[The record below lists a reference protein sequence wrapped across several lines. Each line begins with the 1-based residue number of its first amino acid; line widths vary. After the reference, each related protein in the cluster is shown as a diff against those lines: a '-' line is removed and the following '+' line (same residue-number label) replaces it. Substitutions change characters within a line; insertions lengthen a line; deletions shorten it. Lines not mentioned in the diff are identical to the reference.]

1 MPAPSTTLTQYRPD
15 IGTLFQWDAMAARR
29 GFIAQRVLPTFES
42 AVQAGTY
49 GIVPLK
55 QLLKEPQV
63 GRNDRGDYNRSGFT
77 FQDTSFATKERG
89 IEVPMDDRQA
99 RMYRQFFDFEVACTE
114 AALDI
119 VLRAAEKRVAD
130 AIFNATTFASYTAA
144 VSNEWDD
151 YTNATPV
158 TDVETAVRAVW
169 AVTGLWP
176 NSLIVNKKVFRNL
189 RMCDEVTDKIASTGA
204 GVSIEPGKITAAM
217 LATVFDLEQVV
228 VADAARDSA
237 NEGQA
242 VTVAATWSDEY
253 AMVARLNGPSD
264 GIEVPGLGRT
274 IHWGEDGS
282 TIGGTVERYYSD
294 ESRSEI
300 VRARHDVEEKIV
312 YTACGYLLSNITT

>member
-1 MPAPSTTLTQYRPD
+1 MPAPSTALTQYRPD

-29 GFIAQRVLPTFES
+29 GFIAQRVLPVFET

-89 IEVPMDDRQA
+89 IEVPMDDRQS

-119 VLRAAEKRVAD
+119 VLRAAEKRCAD
-130 AIFNATTFASYTAA
+130 AIFNATTFASYTGA

-169 AVTGLWP
+169 RATGLWP
-176 NSLIVNKKVFRNL
+176 NSLIVNKQVFRNL

-204 GVSIEPGKITAAM
+204 GTSIEPGKITAAM

-253 AMVARLNGPSD
+253 AMVAKLNGPGD
-264 GIEVPGLGRT
+264 GIEAPGLGRT
-274 IHWGEDGS
+274 LHWGEDGS

-300 VRARHDVEEKIV
+300 VRVRHDVDEKIV
-312 YTACGYLLSNITT
+312 YAACGYLLSNITT

>member
-1 MPAPSTTLTQYRPD
+1 MPAPSTALTQYRPD

-29 GFIAQRVLPTFES
+29 GFIAQRVLPVFET

-89 IEVPMDDRQA
+89 IEVPMDDRQS

-119 VLRAAEKRVAD
+119 VLRAAEKRCAD
-130 AIFNATTFASYTAA
+130 AIFNATAFASYTAA

-158 TDVETAVRAVW
+158 ADVEAAVRAVW
-169 AVTGLWP
+169 GATGLWP

-204 GVSIEPGKITAAM
+204 GTSIEPGKITAAM
-217 LATVFDLEQVV
+217 LATVFDLEQVI

-253 AMVARLNGPSD
+253 AMVAALNRQGD
-264 GIEVPGLGRT
+264 GIETPGLGRT
-274 IHWGEDGS
+274 LHWGEDGS

-300 VRARHDVEEKIV
+300 VRVRHDVDEKIV